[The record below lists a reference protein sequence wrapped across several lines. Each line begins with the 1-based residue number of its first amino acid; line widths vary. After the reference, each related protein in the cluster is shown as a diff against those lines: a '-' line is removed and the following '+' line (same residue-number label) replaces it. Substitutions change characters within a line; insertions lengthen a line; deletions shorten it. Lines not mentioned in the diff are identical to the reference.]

1 MRKNSTGN
9 LIAAILLLMQ
19 GAVASAQ
26 APVITSDFFTS
37 KPPAATVHGKS
48 CEVAQRYVDIINT
61 KQYGEL
67 KTLFAT
73 DAVFL
78 TPVGKVLHGRQEID
92 AFYTSMV
99 GSLAPDIV
107 PVSFISDG
115 AHCVMELV
123 AQTRQEAGK
132 GHHLSAIDHFTVNA
146 EGKITN
152 MIVYLRPHRLPGT
165 PVEPASA
172 KAP

>member
-1 MRKNSTGN
+1 MRKNITGN
-9 LIAAILLLMQ
+9 LIAASLLLMQ

-26 APVITSDFFTS
+26 TPVITSDFFTS

-48 CEVAQRYVDIINT
+48 CEVAQRYVDITNAG
-61 KQYGEL
+61 KYGEL
-67 KTLFAT
+67 KTLFAD

-78 TPVGKVLHGRQEID
+78 TPVGKVLHGPQEIG
-92 AFYTSMV
+92 AFYSSMV
-99 GSLAPDIV
+99 GSLKPDIV

-115 AHCVMELV
+115 PACVMELV
-123 AQTRQEAGK
+123 AKTNKDADNGYQ
-132 GHHLSAIDHFTVNA
+132 LSAIDHFTVNA

-152 MIVYLRPHRLPGT
+152 MIVYLRPHRLKDMSI
-165 PVEPASA
+165 EPAPA